1 MTFKWTYI
9 AAAVLGIA
17 AIVVSLPVDGGLWG
31 AVSHI
36 HGIVLVAIGGVL
48 VLLGRMTKPKPPISG
63 SDVPF
68 ISYPE
73 HQVLAILPTRDQ
85 AAEAIRE
92 MRNRSLNGD
101 LNIYYGV
108 EGAGAIDSEGLVHG
122 VVGVTERSVEHL
134 VADLD
139 DMTNYDEAVRGGQVV
154 ISFNGQDEEVR
165 RQGADVLKAHG
176 GHTIQYFGPLAVE
189 VLDVDRSRTRAS

>member
-9 AAAVLGIA
+9 AAAVLMVVG
-17 AIVVSLPVDGGLWG
+17 IVVSLPVDGGLWG
-31 AVSHI
+31 VVSHI
-36 HGIVLVAIGGVL
+36 HGIVLVSIGGLL
-48 VLLGRMTKPKPPISG
+48 VLLARTRKPKPPVSG

-68 ISYPE
+68 LSYPE
-73 HQVLAILPTRDQ
+73 HQVLAILPTREQ

-101 LNIYYGV
+101 LHVYYGA
-108 EGAGAIDSEGLVHG
+108 EGAGAIDSEGVVHG

-139 DMTNYDEAVRGGQVV
+139 DLSNYDEAVRGGEVV
-154 ISFNGQDEEVR
+154 LSYNGEDEDVR

-189 VLDVDRSRTRAS
+189 VLDIDRSRTRAS

>member
-9 AAAVLGIA
+9 AAAVLAVVGIA
-17 AIVVSLPVDGGLWG
+17 VSLPADGGLLG
-31 AVSHI
+31 ALTHVYSI
-36 HGIVLVAIGGVL
+36 ILVAIGGVL
-48 VLLGRMTKPKPPISG
+48 VLLGRMMKPKPPVSG

-73 HQVLAILPTRDQ
+73 HQVLAIIPTRDQ

-101 LNIYYGV
+101 LNVYYGV
-108 EGAGAIDSEGLVHG
+108 EGAGAIDSEGVVHG
-122 VVGVTERSVEHL
+122 IVGVTERSVEHL

-139 DMTNYDEAVRGGQVV
+139 DMANYDEAVRAGHVV
-154 ISFNGQDEEVR
+154 VSFNGQDEDVR
-165 RQGADVLKAHG
+165 RAGADVLKAHG

-189 VLDVDRSRTRAS
+189 VLDIDRSRTRAS

>member
-9 AAAVLGIA
+9 AAALLAIGG
-17 AIVVSLPVDGGLWG
+17 IVVSLPVDGGLWG

-36 HGIVLVAIGGVL
+36 HGIVLVALGGAL
-48 VLLGRMTKPKPPISG
+48 VLLARMTKPKPPISG

-73 HQVLAILPTRDQ
+73 HQVLAIIPTRDQ

-101 LNIYYGV
+101 LNVYYGV
-108 EGAGAIDSEGLVHG
+108 EGAGAIDSEGVVHG
-122 VVGVTERSVEHL
+122 IVGVTERSVEHL

-139 DMTNYDEAVRGGQVV
+139 DMANYDEAVRAGHVV
-154 ISFNGQDEEVR
+154 ISFNGQDEDVR
-165 RQGADVLKAHG
+165 RAGADVLKAHG

-189 VLDVDRSRTRAS
+189 VLDIDRSRTRAS